1 MQNRDTNS
9 INMIRATILWCTNNT
24 SATSTIP
31 VFATHLATIQNKLTL
46 IDEYTQTAL
55 KKTTGVTNDT
65 NQIRAT
71 MQLIAHK
78 CACAI
83 SAYAATQ
90 KNNTLRAKV
99 NYTLN
104 NMSAKK
110 KEEIDDICQTIH
122 YEATIHLTVATGFG
136 YSQTDLNDL
145 QQAITL
151 YRIRMQDPRQA
162 IISRRTALNTLRAQI
177 KEIKTILF
185 KQILDSM
192 VQTLR
197 LTQPQFVSGYFQSR
211 IIIDLGTTHAKLRG
225 TIKSQ
230 NQHPL
235 ISATITLIN
244 TATGEI
250 VSETQTNLTGKF
262 GIYKIPEGNY
272 TIQYTHPTHQ
282 TRTETNIRIAPG
294 KELKR
299 KITLQPLR

>member
-1 MQNRDTNS
+1 MQHRDTNS

-24 SATSTIP
+24 SSTSTIP
-31 VFATHLATIQNKLTL
+31 VFPTHLATIQNKLTL
-46 IDEYTQTAL
+46 IDGYTQTAL
-55 KKTTGVTNDT
+55 KKTTGVTTDT
-65 NQIRAT
+65 KNIRAT

-78 CACAI
+78 CASAL

-122 YEATIHLTVATGFG
+122 YEATIHLTVATNFG

-151 YRIRMQDPRQA
+151 YRVRMQDPRQA
-162 IISRRTALNTLRAQI
+162 IITRRTALDTLRAQI

-192 VQTLR
+192 VNTLR

-211 IIIDLGTTHAKLRG
+211 QIIDLGSTQAKLRG

-230 NQHPL
+230 NQQPL

-244 TATGEI
+244 PATGEI
-250 VSETQTNLTGKF
+250 VSETQTNITGKF
-262 GIYKIPEGNY
+262 GIYKIPAGTY
-272 TIQYTHPTHQ
+272 TLQYTHPTHQ
-282 TRTETNIRIAPG
+282 PRTETNIRIAPG

-299 KITLQPLR
+299 KITLLPL

>member
-24 SATSTIP
+24 SATATIP
-31 VFATHLATIQNKLTL
+31 VFATHLATIQNKLSL

-55 KKTTGVTNDT
+55 KSTKGVTTDT
-65 NQIRAT
+65 KNIRAT

-78 CACAI
+78 CASAL

-122 YEATIHLTVATGFG
+122 YEATIHLSVASGFG
-136 YSQTDLNDL
+136 YAQTDLNDL

-162 IISRRTALNTLRAQI
+162 IITRIQALQSLRAQL

-192 VQTLR
+192 VNTLR
-197 LTQPQFVSGYFQSR
+197 LSNPEFVRGYFQSR
-211 IIIDLGTTHAKLRG
+211 TIIDLGSTTAKLRG
-225 TIKSQ
+225 TIKST

-235 ISATITLIN
+235 INATITIIN
-244 TATGEI
+244 PQTAEI
-250 VSETQTNLTGKF
+250 IAQTQTNLTGKF
-262 GIYKIPEGNY
+262 GIYKIPAATY

-282 TRTETNIRIAPG
+282 THIETNIRIAPG

-299 KITLQPLR
+299 KITLIPL

>member
-9 INMIRATILWCTNNT
+9 INMIRATILWCINNT
-24 SATSTIP
+24 SATATIP
-31 VFATHLATIQNKLTL
+31 VFATHLTTIQNKLTL

-55 KKTTGVTNDT
+55 KTTKGVTTDT
-65 NQIRAT
+65 KNIRAT

-78 CACAI
+78 CASALG
-83 SAYAATQ
+83 AYAATQ

-110 KEEIDDICQTIH
+110 KEEIDDICQNIH
-122 YEATIHLTVATGFG
+122 YEATIHLTVASGFG

-162 IISRRTALNTLRAQI
+162 IITRIQALHSLRDQI

-192 VQTLR
+192 VNTLR

-211 IIIDLGTTHAKLRG
+211 IIIDLGSTSAKLRG
-225 TIKSQ
+225 TIKST

-235 ISATITLIN
+235 IAATITLIN
-244 TATGEI
+244 PQTAEI
-250 VSETQTNLTGKF
+250 ITETQTIPTGKF
-262 GIYKIPEGNY
+262 GIYKIPNGTY

-299 KITLQPLR
+299 KITLIPL

>member
-1 MQNRDTNS
+1 MQHRDTNS

-24 SATSTIP
+24 SSTSTIP
-31 VFATHLATIQNKLTL
+31 VFPTHLATIQNKLTL
-46 IDEYTQTAL
+46 IDGYTQTAL
-55 KKTTGVTNDT
+55 KKTTGVTTDT
-65 NQIRAT
+65 KNIRAT

-78 CACAI
+78 CASAL

-122 YEATIHLTVATGFG
+122 YEATIHLTVATNFG

-151 YRIRMQDPRQA
+151 YRVRMQDPRQA
-162 IISRRTALNTLRAQI
+162 IITRRTALDTLRAQI

-192 VQTLR
+192 VNTLR

-211 IIIDLGTTHAKLRG
+211 QIIDLGSTQAKLRG

-230 NQHPL
+230 NQQPL

-244 TATGEI
+244 PATGEI
-250 VSETQTNLTGKF
+250 VSETQTNITGKF
-262 GIYKIPEGNY
+262 GIYKIPAGTY

-282 TRTETNIRIAPG
+282 PRTETNIRIAPG

-299 KITLQPLR
+299 KITLLPL

>member
-9 INMIRATILWCTNNT
+9 INMIRTTILWCTNNT

-31 VFATHLATIQNKLTL
+31 VFPTHLATIQNKLTL
-46 IDEYTQTAL
+46 IDGYTQTAL

-78 CACAI
+78 CASAL

-110 KEEIDDICQTIH
+110 KEEIDDICQNIH
-122 YEATIHLTVATGFG
+122 YEATIHLTVANGFG
-136 YSQTDLNDL
+136 YSQADLNDL

-162 IISRRTALNTLRAQI
+162 IISRATALQTLRAQI
-177 KEIKTILF
+177 KEIKTTLL

-192 VQTLR
+192 VNTLR
-197 LTQPQFVSGYFQSR
+197 LSNPEFVRGYFQSR
-211 IIIDLGTTHAKLRG
+211 TIIDLGTTHAKLSG
-225 TIKSQ
+225 TIKST

-235 ISATITLIN
+235 INATINLIN
-244 TATGEI
+244 PQTAEI
-250 VSETQTNLTGKF
+250 IKETQTTPTGKF
-262 GIYKIPEGNY
+262 GIYKIPAATY

-282 TRTETNIRIAPG
+282 TRTETNIHIAPG

-299 KITLQPLR
+299 KITLIPL

>member
-1 MQNRDTNS
+1 
-9 INMIRATILWCTNNT
+9 MIRATILWCTNNT

-55 KKTTGVTNDT
+55 KKTTGVTTDT
-65 NQIRAT
+65 KNIRAT

-78 CACAI
+78 CASAL

-104 NMSAKK
+104 NMTAKK
-110 KEEIDDICQTIH
+110 KEEIDDICQNIH
-122 YEATIHLTVATGFG
+122 YEATIHLTVATNFG

-151 YRIRMQDPRQA
+151 YRVRMQDPRQA
-162 IISRRTALNTLRAQI
+162 IITRATALQALRAQI

-197 LTQPQFVSGYFQSR
+197 LSNPEFVRGYFQSR
-211 IIIDLGTTHAKLRG
+211 QIIDLGTTHAKLRG
-225 TIKSQ
+225 TIKST
-230 NQHPL
+230 NQQPL
-235 ISATITLIN
+235 ISATITLTN
-244 TATGEI
+244 PQTAEI
-250 VSETQTNLTGKF
+250 IAQTQTNPTGKF
-262 GIYKIPEGNY
+262 AIYKIPEATY

-282 TRTETNIRIAPG
+282 PRTETNIRIAPG

-299 KITLQPLR
+299 KITLRPL

>member
-9 INMIRATILWCTNNT
+9 INMIRATILWCNNNT
-24 SATSTIP
+24 AATATIP
-31 VFATHLATIQNKLTL
+31 AFATHLATIQNKLTL
-46 IDEYTQTAL
+46 IDGYTQTAL
-55 KKTTGVTNDT
+55 KSTIGVTTDT
-65 NQIRAT
+65 KNIRAT
-71 MQLIAHK
+71 MQLLAHK
-78 CACAI
+78 CASAL

-99 NYTLN
+99 NFTLN

-110 KEEIDDICQTIH
+110 KEEIDDICQNIH

-162 IISRRTALNTLRAQI
+162 IISRATALQTLRAQI
-177 KEIKTILF
+177 KEIKTTLF

-192 VQTLR
+192 ANTLR
-197 LTQPQFVSGYFQSR
+197 LSNPEFVRGYFQSR
-211 IIIDLGTTHAKLRG
+211 QIIDLGSTHAKLRG
-225 TIKSQ
+225 TIKST
-230 NQHPL
+230 NQLPL
-235 ISATITLIN
+235 ISATITIIN
-244 TATGEI
+244 TQTAEI
-250 VSETQTNLTGKF
+250 LAETQTTPTGKF
-262 GIYKIPEGNY
+262 GIYKIPAGNY

-282 TRTETNIRIAPG
+282 PRTENNIRITPG

-299 KITLQPLR
+299 KITLIPI